1 MTIRIL
7 FLKLKWLKYLLPY
20 ILRKGKSPGKES
32 ICCAENIHIL
42 GIVQNPMEERM
53 QIRAHLYVCLSHR
66 HYCTKVFHYLF
77 YMSRAKH
84 TNPLAD
90 ADTNPLK

>member
-1 MTIRIL
+1 MLRIF
-7 FLKLKWLKYLLPY
+7 FLKLNWLKYLLLY

-32 ICCAENIHIL
+32 IHCSENIYIL
-42 GIVQNPMEERM
+42 GILQNLMEGRM
-53 QIRAHLYVCLSHR
+53 QIKAHLYVWLSHR

-77 YMSRAKH
+77 YIFRAKH

-90 ADTNPLK
+90 VGTNPLK